1 MEPTYNFPSPFS
13 ILLTIVA
20 LLVGSSKKNPRIA
33 HRDHIVGLPPRAYN
47 KPTFA
52 KIMMV
57 MLSVG
62 TEDNYGIV

>member
-1 MEPTYNFPSPFS
+1 MEPMYNFPSPFS

-20 LLVGSSKKNPRIA
+20 LIVGSSKENPRIG
-33 HRDHIVGLPPRAYN
+33 HRDHIVRLPPMAYN
-47 KPTFA
+47 KPTVA